1 MSERRTGVYPGT
13 FDPITYGHL
22 DIIRRARPVVD
33 RLIVAVAVDGGKDT
47 LLRAEERL
55 TIVREELAALPGEGA
70 GVEAQP
76 FDILLVDFAAK
87 VGASV
92 VIRGL
97 RAVSD
102 FEYEFQM
109 AGMNAR
115 LKPEVETVFL
125 MASEKHQFIASR
137 LVKEIARLGG
147 DISSFVSPNVRGHLE
162 RALAG
167 ERDSQ

>member
-33 RLIVAVAVDGGKDT
+33 RLIVAVAVDDGKGT

-55 TIVREELAALPGEGA
+55 AIVREEIAALPGDGA
-70 GVEAQP
+70 AVEAQP
-76 FDILLVDFAAK
+76 FENLLMDFAAK
-87 VGASV
+87 VGAGI

-147 DISSFVSPNVRGHLE
+147 DVSSFVSPNVRSHLE